1 MNPNI
6 EDVFKG
12 QNQKIN
18 VYKFNFLNKNILI
31 KLGKEIKFMKKNKKI
46 FYILIIILIIILGIV
61 IYKNMIKKSK
71 NGNNMSSQEIV
82 DYILNVNSYK
92 ANVIIQVNSN
102 KNKNKYILNQEYNT
116 ENGSIQEVV
125 EPGNIAGVKII
136 RKNGNLKIENTTL
149 NLSTIFENYQG
160 LGENCLDLCTF
171 IDDYKKCDKSSFEEN
186 DAEIIMKTKNDNKN
200 KYTENKIL
208 YINKEDKLP
217 TKLIIEDNN
226 QNMTINIQYNKIEIN
241 QKMELIFIIINLNFL
256 FPYFEI
262 YLRIYRLLKYA
273 NSGSE

>member
-1 MNPNI
+1 
-6 EDVFKG
+6 
-12 QNQKIN
+12 
-18 VYKFNFLNKNILI
+18 
-31 KLGKEIKFMKKNKKI
+31 MKKNKKI
-46 FYILIIILIIILGIV
+46 FYILIIILIIILGIF

-241 QKMELIFIIINLNFL
+241 
-256 FPYFEI
+256 
-262 YLRIYRLLKYA
+262 
-273 NSGSE
+273 